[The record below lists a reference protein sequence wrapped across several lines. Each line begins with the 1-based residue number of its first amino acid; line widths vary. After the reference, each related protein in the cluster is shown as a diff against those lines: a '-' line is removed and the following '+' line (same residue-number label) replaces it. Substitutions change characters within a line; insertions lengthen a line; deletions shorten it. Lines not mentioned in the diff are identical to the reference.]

1 MRPLN
6 RLAVPLAVFA
16 VAAGILTGCAQQPAQ
31 PGSPSSHTTASTPP
45 GSSDCPAQLNV
56 AATDSGKTL
65 CVTLGGTVAIDLG
78 PQATTTGQFDVA
90 GTSLKPTGADGTYTA
105 VSKGTTVITT
115 ERRNCPK
122 PSPGSGMVACD
133 SIELWKVTITV
144 K

>member
-1 MRPLN
+1 MRLN

-16 VAAGILTGCAQQPAQ
+16 VTAGALAGCAQQPTQ
-31 PGSPSSHTTASTPP
+31 PGSPTSHVTSSTPA

-56 AATDSGKTL
+56 TETDGGKTL
-65 CVTLGGTVAIDLG
+65 CVTLGGTVTIDFG
-78 PQATTTGQFDVA
+78 PQASSISGGFDLA
-90 GTSLKPTGADGTYTA
+90 GTSLAPASAQGTYSA
-105 VSKGTTVITT
+105 VGKGSTILTT

-122 PSPGSGMVACD
+122 PSPGSGMVACN